1 VTTPDLPDGP
11 PSGVIPVAVPGDAA
25 LISQSGL
32 AAWAGAVTVFRTG
45 FEFTLLIT
53 FDADHREPPAD
64 FALDVPERAR
74 MTWLEMA
81 YADGRRRAADL
92 NANTPFN
99 QPGGP
104 QLTVLSGESDA
115 VDGRGATRWWV
126 TPLPPPG
133 PVEIKIH
140 LNGTGS
146 RIGSGQL
153 DGSAIAA
160 AAARAQVLWEVPP
173 TGRRD

>member
-1 VTTPDLPDGP
+1 MTAPDLPAGP
-11 PSGVIPVAVPGDAA
+11 PSGVIPAVVPGDAV
-25 LISQSGL
+25 LVSQSGL
-32 AAWAGAVTVFRTG
+32 AAWAGAVTVFPAG

-64 FALDVPERAR
+64 FALDVPERDQ
-74 MTWLEMA
+74 MTWLEMT

-92 NANTPFN
+92 NANTPVN

-115 VDGRGATRWWV
+115 VDGRGTTRWWV

-140 LNGTGS
+140 LNGTES
-146 RIGSGQL
+146 HTGSGQL
-153 DGSAIAA
+153 DGSAIAT
-160 AAARAQVLWEVPP
+160 AAARTQVLWN
-173 TGRRD
+173 RSND